1 MAIPADEPLF
11 VESRGMLGNAR
22 QVNGFISSRL
32 LGHHLSALSAFFY
45 RHRWISYSY

>member
-11 VESRGMLGNAR
+11 VKSGGMLWNAY
-22 QVNGFISSRL
+22 QVYGFIGSRL
-32 LGHHLSALSAFFY
+32 FGHHLSALSAFFY